1 MSQHTEAELAAM
13 RAIRPALLDLK
24 IPMLAGGMSR
34 DLLCRGENSTF
45 RIHCYSTGMGEKHG
59 LHAHVQEEHMLDRK
73 STRLNSSH

>member
-34 DLLCRGENSTF
+34 TGWAVSFGLIAALMLAALAAF
-45 RIHCYSTGMGEKHG
+45 RVMRPRELAG
-59 LHAHVQEEHMLDRK
+59 DRSK
-73 STRLNSSH
+73 NA